1 MTDRGAIENLILV
14 DQANVHRPM
23 YATTRPPLNF
33 KHPET
38 FASRR
43 VPQEVSGVEP
53 IDAIP

>member
-1 MTDRGAIENLILV
+1 MTDCGAIENLILA

-23 YATTRPPLNF
+23 YATARRPLNF

-38 FASRR
+38 FAPRR
-43 VPQEVSGVEP
+43 VLQEVSGVEP